1 MYIYSFNAYTI
12 PIYTPIYRPDDLDG
26 GEDDDSDEVDED
38 DNVILEYSS
47 SLGEWM
53 VGYYCSVI
61 YVCIV

>member
-12 PIYTPIYRPDDLDG
+12 PIYTLRIHRPDDLDG
-26 GEDDDSDEVDED
+26 GSNDDDSDEVDED

-53 VGYYCSVI
+53 VCCSSI
-61 YVCIV
+61 

>member
-1 MYIYSFNAYTI
+1 MYIYSFNSYTI

-53 VGYYCSVI
+53 VR
-61 YVCIV
+61 